1 MTTVGAPGGSHT
13 SDAEYRTAAEVRRR
27 QSLSPAR
34 ATLIVALVGLLITV
48 AVAWTAWTINRHNEH
63 RLLDVQTRQATAVV
77 STSILS
83 LGDPLG
89 TALALEGATGG
100 SAQEFDQFASTLVGP
115 HGPFVSAVLWKL
127 EDSGWQPVAMVGAS
141 PLMAPY
147 SQPAVSF
154 IRKSSTSS
162 TFVVTPVPLHD
173 PRRVGYAIANPKSPG
188 LAIYAERAIPANR
201 VVPFEKGSAFS
212 DLNFATY
219 LGPTTS
225 LSALATTDLPLAQLP
240 IRGNVVTTSI
250 PFGDSSVTLVTAPR
264 GPLGGALG
272 GALPWIF
279 LVGGVVLTL
288 GAAALTYQL
297 VIRRRRAER
306 DAQTIATL
314 YEQLDGLYDE
324 QRSIA
329 DTLQRALLPQ
339 RNPSIPNLE
348 IASRYLAGTDGVEIG
363 GDWFS
368 LIEVDEHHFAFAV
381 GDVSG
386 KGVGAASIMARLR
399 FTIRAYLMEGHP
411 PDVVLGMCSRQLNVN
426 RDGHLSTVLIGVG
439 DIDSGV
445 IALANAGHL
454 NPLRVSDN
462 SAEFVPTEVG
472 LPLGVEPGSYSVTTV
487 QLASGST
494 FVAFTDGLVERRGE
508 SLDLG
513 LERLVQAVAGK
524 TSTVDDLL
532 SRLLSTLGPAG
543 SDDDVAMLA
552 FRWTSPVDR
561 PHSHGP
567 NGQDSP
573 EHLVDGGKVQG
584 LRGVR

>member
-1 MTTVGAPGGSHT
+1 VTTVAAPGESPT
-13 SDAEYRTAAEVRRR
+13 SDSVHRPPAATMRRG
-27 QSLSPAR
+27 QGISPVR
-34 ATLIVALVGLLITV
+34 ATVVVALVGLLITV

-63 RLLDVQTRQATAVV
+63 RLLEVQTRQASAVV
-77 STSILS
+77 SASIVS
-83 LGDPLG
+83 LGAPLG
-89 TALALEGATGG
+89 TALELEGATGG
-100 SAQEFDQFASTLVGP
+100 SAQEFDQFGSTLVGP

-127 EDSGWQPVAMVGAS
+127 DGTDWRPVAAVGAD
-141 PLMAPY
+141 PLMASD
-147 SQPAVSF
+147 SQQAVSF
-154 IRKSSTSS
+154 IRKSSTSP
-162 TFVVTPVPLHD
+162 TFVVTPVPVQD
-173 PRRVGYAIANPKSPG
+173 PRRVGYAIANSKNPTI
-188 LAIYAERAIPANR
+188 AIYVERAIPANR

-225 LSALATTDLPLAQLP
+225 LSALATTDLPLSQLP
-240 IRGNVVTTSI
+240 IRGNAVRSTI

-264 GPLGGALG
+264 GPLGGTLG
-272 GALPWIF
+272 GSLPWIF
-279 LVGGVVLTL
+279 LVGGAVLTA
-288 GAAALTYQL
+288 GAAVLTYQL
-297 VIRRRRAER
+297 VRRRRSAER

-314 YEQLDGLYDE
+314 YEQLDGLYGE

-339 RNPSIPNLE
+339 RNPSIANLE
-348 IASRYLAGTDGVEIG
+348 IASRYLPGTDGVEIG

-368 LIEVDEHHFAFAV
+368 LIEVDQRHFAFAV

-445 IALANAGHL
+445 ITLANAGHL
-454 NPLRVSDN
+454 NPLRVSED
-462 SAEFVPTEVG
+462 SAEFIPTEVG

-487 QLASGST
+487 QLTTGSAL
-494 FVAFTDGLVERRGE
+494 VAFTDGLVERRGE

-513 LERLVQAVAGK
+513 LGRLIQAVRGR
-524 TSTVDDLL
+524 TCTVDDLL
-532 SRLLSTLGPAG
+532 SRLLATLGPAG

-552 FRWTSPVDR
+552 FRWTSPVGAPAPPAATLDR
-561 PHSHGP
+561 
-567 NGQDSP
+567 
-573 EHLVDGGKVQG
+573 
-584 LRGVR
+584 VR

>member
-1 MTTVGAPGGSHT
+1 VTEVAAPGGSPT
-13 SDAEYRTAAEVRRR
+13 SDPGQPPPTGMRRG
-27 QSLSPAR
+27 QGLSPAR
-34 ATLIVALVGLLITV
+34 ATLIVALVGLLITM
-48 AVAWTAWTINRHNEH
+48 AVTWTAWTINRHNEH
-63 RLLDVQTRQATAVV
+63 RLLEVQTRQASAVV
-77 STSILS
+77 SASILS
-83 LGDPLG
+83 LGAPLQ
-89 TALALEGATGG
+89 TALELEGATGG

-115 HGPFVSAVLWKL
+115 NGPFVSIALWKS
-127 EDSGWQPVAMVGAS
+127 DGTSWRPATVVGAS
-141 PLMAPY
+141 PLMAPD
-147 SQPAVSF
+147 SGQAMAF
-154 IRKSSTSS
+154 IRKSSTSA
-162 TFVVTPVPLHD
+162 TFVVTPVPIQNPH
-173 PRRVGYAIANPKSPG
+173 RVGYAIANPKDPTI
-188 LAIYAERAIPANR
+188 AIYAERAIPANR

-219 LGPTTS
+219 LGRTTS
-225 LSALATTDLPLAQLP
+225 LSALATTDLPLTQLP
-240 IRGNVVTTSI
+240 IRGDVVRTSV

-264 GPLGGALG
+264 GPLGGTLG
-272 GALPWIF
+272 GDLPWIF

-288 GAAALTYQL
+288 GAALITYQL
-297 VIRRRRAER
+297 VKRRRSAEQ

-314 YEQLDGLYDE
+314 YDQLDGLYGE

-329 DTLQRALLPQ
+329 HTLQRALLPQ

-348 IASRYLAGTDGVEIG
+348 IASRYLPGTDGVEIG

-368 LIEVDEHHFAFAV
+368 LTEVDERHFAFAV

-439 DIDSGV
+439 DIESGV
-445 IALANAGHL
+445 ITLANAGHL
-454 NPLRVSDN
+454 NPLRVSDD
-462 SAEFVPTEVG
+462 SAEFIPTEVG

-487 QLASGST
+487 QLASGSA

-513 LERLVQAVAGK
+513 LGRLVEAATGPI
-524 TSTVDDLL
+524 STVDDLL
-532 SRLLSTLGPAG
+532 ARLLGTLGPAG

-552 FRWTSPVDR
+552 FRWTSPVDAPAPQAAQLDR
-561 PHSHGP
+561 
-567 NGQDSP
+567 
-573 EHLVDGGKVQG
+573 
-584 LRGVR
+584 VR

>member
-1 MTTVGAPGGSHT
+1 
-13 SDAEYRTAAEVRRR
+13 
-27 QSLSPAR
+27 
-34 ATLIVALVGLLITV
+34 VALVGLLITV

-63 RLLDVQTRQATAVV
+63 RLLEVQTRQATAVV

-115 HGPFVSAVLWKL
+115 HGPFVSAVLWKV
-127 EDSGWQPVAMVGAS
+127 EDSSWRAVAMVGAS
-141 PLMAPY
+141 PLMAPH
-147 SQPAVSF
+147 SQQAVSF

-162 TFVVTPVPLHD
+162 TFVVTPVPLQD
-173 PRRVGYAIANPKSPG
+173 PRRVGYAIADPKDPT

-225 LSALATTDLPLAQLP
+225 LSALATTDLPLTQLP
-240 IRGNVVTTSI
+240 IRGNVERTSI

-264 GPLGGALG
+264 GPLGGTLG
-272 GALPWIF
+272 GALWWIF
-279 LVGGVVLTL
+279 LVGGIVLTL

-329 DTLQRALLPQ
+329 ETLQRALLPQ

-348 IASRYLAGTDGVEIG
+348 IASRYLPGTDGVEIG

-368 LIEVDEHHFAFAV
+368 LIAVDEHHFAFAV

-386 KGVGAASIMARLR
+386 KGVDAASIMARLR
-399 FTIRAYLMEGHP
+399 FTIHAYSMEGHP
-411 PDVVLGMCSRQLNVN
+411 PDVVLEMCSRQLNVN

-445 IALANAGHL
+445 ITLANAGHL
-454 NPLRVSDN
+454 NPLRVSDK
-462 SAEFVPTEVG
+462 SAEFIPTEVG

-487 QLASGST
+487 QLASGSA

-513 LERLVQAVAGK
+513 LERLVQAVAGSI
-524 TSTVDDLL
+524 STVDDLL
-532 SRLLSTLGPAG
+532 SRLLGTLGPAG

-561 PHSHGP
+561 PHSHGS
-567 NGQDSP
+567 NGQNPP
-573 EHLVDGGKVQG
+573 EHLVDGGRVQG
-584 LRGVR
+584 LRGGR

>member
-1 MTTVGAPGGSHT
+1 VTTVAVPGGSPT
-13 SDAEYRTAAEVRRR
+13 SDAGHRSPAAEVRRG
-27 QSLSPAR
+27 QGISPVR

-48 AVAWTAWTINRHNEH
+48 AVTWTAWTSNRHNEH
-63 RLLDVQTRQATAVV
+63 RLLEVQTRQASAVV
-77 STSILS
+77 SASILS
-83 LGDPLG
+83 LGAPLG
-89 TALALEGATGG
+89 TALELEGATGG

-115 HGPFVSAVLWKL
+115 NGPFVSIVLWKS
-127 EDSGWQPVAMVGAS
+127 DGTSWQPVAVAGAS
-141 PLMAPY
+141 PLMAPD
-147 SQPAVSF
+147 SAQAESF
-154 IRKSSTSS
+154 IRKSSTSP
-162 TFVVTPVPLHD
+162 TFVVTPVPVQD
-173 PRRVGYAIANPKSPG
+173 PRRVGYAIADPKHPTI
-188 LAIYAERAIPANR
+188 AIYAERAIPANR
-201 VVPFEKGSAFS
+201 VVPFEKGTAFS

-219 LGPTTS
+219 LGRTTS

-240 IRGNVVTTSI
+240 IRGNVVRTSI

-264 GPLGGALG
+264 GPLGGTLG

-288 GAAALTYQL
+288 GAAVLTYQL
-297 VIRRRRAER
+297 VTRRRSAER

-314 YEQLDGLYDE
+314 YDQLDGLYGE

-329 DTLQRALLPQ
+329 HTLQRALLPQ

-348 IASRYLAGTDGVEIG
+348 IASRYLPGTDGVEIG

-368 LIEVDEHHFAFAV
+368 LTEVDERHFAFAV

-386 KGVGAASIMARLR
+386 KGVGAAAIMARLR
-399 FTIRAYLMEGHP
+399 FTIRAYLMEGHS

-439 DIDSGV
+439 DIESGV
-445 IALANAGHL
+445 ITLANAGHL
-454 NPLRVSDN
+454 NPLRVSDH
-462 SAEFVPTEVG
+462 SAEFIPTEVG

-487 QLASGST
+487 QLASGSA

-513 LERLVQAVAGK
+513 LGRLVQAVTG
-524 TSTVDDLL
+524 TISTVDDLL
-532 SRLLSTLGPAG
+532 ARLLSTLGPAG

-552 FRWTSPVDR
+552 FRWTSPVDA
-561 PHSHGP
+561 PAP
-567 NGQDSP
+567 QAGQLD
-573 EHLVDGGKVQG
+573 
-584 LRGVR
+584 RVR

>member
-1 MTTVGAPGGSHT
+1 VTTVAAPGGSHASDPGDRPT
-13 SDAEYRTAAEVRRR
+13 SAAAHRG
-27 QSLSPAR
+27 QGISPVR
-34 ATLIVALVGLLITV
+34 ATVIVVLVGLLITV

-63 RLLDVQTRQATAVV
+63 RLLQVQTRQASAVV
-77 STSILS
+77 SASILS
-83 LGDPLG
+83 LGAPLG
-89 TALALEGATGG
+89 TALELEDATGG

-115 HGPFVSAVLWKL
+115 NGPFVSAVLWRL
-127 EDSGWQPVAMVGAS
+127 DGTNWQPVAVVGAS
-141 PLMAPY
+141 PLMTPH
-147 SQPAVSF
+147 SQQAVSF
-154 IRKSSTSS
+154 IGKSSTSP
-162 TFVVTPVPLHD
+162 TFVVTPVPTQD
-173 PRRVGYAIANPKSPG
+173 PRRVGYAIANPNSPTI
-188 LAIYAERAIPANR
+188 AIYAERAIPANR

-219 LGPTTS
+219 LGRTTS

-240 IRGNVVTTSI
+240 IRGNVVRSSI

-288 GAAALTYQL
+288 GAAVLTYQL
-297 VIRRRRAER
+297 VRRRRRAER

-329 DTLQRALLPQ
+329 ETLQRALLPQ

-348 IASRYLAGTDGVEIG
+348 IASRYLPGTDGVEIG

-368 LIEVDEHHFAFAV
+368 LIEVDERHFAFAV

-439 DIDSGV
+439 DIESGL
-445 IALANAGHL
+445 ITLANAGHL
-454 NPLRVSDN
+454 NPLRVADD
-462 SAEFVPTEVG
+462 SAEFIPTEVG

-487 QLASGST
+487 QLTSGSA

-513 LERLVQAVAGK
+513 LGRLVQAVTGGI
-524 TSTVDDLL
+524 SSVDDLL
-532 SRLLSTLGPAG
+532 SRLLGTLGPAG

-552 FRWTSPVDR
+552 FRWTSPVAESAPQGARLDR
-561 PHSHGP
+561 
-567 NGQDSP
+567 
-573 EHLVDGGKVQG
+573 
-584 LRGVR
+584 VR